1 MLKIHR
7 FLTLLLLLTLVLL
20 PSGPAYA
27 QGTGTDEG
35 KVIFGS
41 NFTLESGD
49 TFNGDLVVFGGNVT
63 VEDDAQLNG
72 NLVVFGGT
80 VSSDGNVAGDVVI
93 IGGQVKLE
101 ENAVVDGDLVTIGG
115 QVDQA
120 EGAVVKGEVV
130 HNVPPEV
137 EIPSGGGRVPPEIV
151 IPNVPQ
157 PNFDFNFNPFLQ
169 FFQVVSWA
177 VVIAAFAM
185 LLMLFWQ
192 APIERAGNTI
202 VSQPLMSGAIGL
214 VAVVVGILFVLT
226 IVPPIVVAFAWL
238 FGIVA
243 MGREVGE
250 RFATAIN
257 QRWTPVIT
265 AGSGTFLL
273 MMVGGAI
280 GTLPCIGGLMV
291 FLLGLLGIG
300 GAISTW
306 FNLQPALRPSL
317 PAYTPPTDTGEV
329 PPQS

>member
-1 MLKIHR
+1 MMKKHKI
-7 FLTLLLLLTLVLL
+7 LTLLAVFAILLC
-20 PSGPAYA
+20 SASPAYA

-41 NFTLESGD
+41 NYTLESD
-49 TFNGDLVVFGGNVT
+49 ETFNGDLVVFGGNVT
-63 VEDDAQLNG
+63 VEEDAELNG
-72 NLVVFGGT
+72 NIVVFGGT
-80 VSSDGNVAGDVVI
+80 ITSNGLVNGDVVI
-93 IGGQVKLE
+93 MGGQVKLE
-101 ENAVVDGDLVTIGG
+101 EHAVVEGDLVTIGG
-115 QVDQA
+115 QVEQA
-120 EGAVVKGEVV
+120 DGAEVNGEVIN
-130 HNVPPEV
+130 NVPPEI
-137 EIPSGGGRVPPEIV
+137 EIPSGGGRIPPDIVVPT
-151 IPNVPQ
+151 VPQ
-157 PNFDFNFNPFLQ
+157 PNFDFNFNPFMQ
-169 FFQVVSWA
+169 FFQVISWA
-177 VVIAAFAM
+177 IVIAAFAM

-192 APIERAGNTI
+192 APLERAGNTI

-214 VAVVVGILFVLT
+214 VAVLVGALFVLT
-226 IVPPIVVAFAWL
+226 IVPPIMVAFAWL

-265 AGSGTFLL
+265 AGTGTFLL
-273 MMVGGAI
+273 MLVGGAI

-317 PAYTPPTDTGEV
+317 PTYTPPTDTGEV
-329 PPQS
+329 PPAS

>member
-1 MLKIHR
+1 MMKKYKI
-7 FLTLLLLLTLVLL
+7 LTLLTVLAILLF
-20 PSGPAYA
+20 SASPAYA

-41 NFTLESGD
+41 NYTLESGD
-49 TFNGDLVVFGGNVT
+49 TFNGDLVVFGGNVK
-63 VEDDAQLNG
+63 VEEDAELNG

-80 VSSDGNVAGDVVI
+80 ISSDGNVNGDVVI

-101 ENAVVDGDLVTIGG
+101 ENAVVEGDLVTIGG

-137 EIPSGGGRVPPEIV
+137 EIPSGGGRVPPDIV
-151 IPNVPQ
+151 VPNVPQ
-157 PNFDFNFNPFLQ
+157 PNFDFNFNPFMQ
-169 FFQVVSWA
+169 FFQVFSWA
-177 VVIAAFAM
+177 IVIAAFAM

-192 APIERAGNTI
+192 APLERAGNTI

-214 VAVVVGILFVLT
+214 VAVLVGVLFVLT
-226 IVPPIVVAFAWL
+226 IVPPIMVAFAWL

-250 RFATAIN
+250 RFATSIN

-265 AGSGTFLL
+265 AGTGTFLL
-273 MMVGGAI
+273 MVVGGAI
-280 GTLPCIGGLMV
+280 GTLPCIGGLIL

-329 PPQS
+329 PPAS

>member
-1 MLKIHR
+1 MMKIHKL
-7 FLTLLLLLTLVLL
+7 LTLLLLLAILIL
-20 PSGPAYA
+20 PASPAYA
-27 QGTGTDEG
+27 QGTGPEDG

-63 VEDDAQLNG
+63 VEEDADLKG

-80 VSSDGNVAGDVVI
+80 VSSDGNVSGDVVI
-93 IGGQVKLE
+93 IGGQVQLE
-101 ENAVVDGDLVTIGG
+101 ENSVVDGNVVTIGG

-120 EGAVVKGEVV
+120 EGSVVKGDVV
-130 HNVPPEV
+130 NNVPPEV
-137 EIPSGGGRVPPEIV
+137 EIPSGTGRIPPDV
-151 IPNVPQ
+151 VTPTVPQ
-157 PNFDFNFNPFLQ
+157 PNFDFNFNPFVQ
-169 FFQVVSWA
+169 FFQVFSWA
-177 VVIAAFAM
+177 VIIAAFAM

-202 VSQPLMSGAIGL
+202 VTQPVMTGAIGL
-214 VAVVVGILFVLT
+214 VAVLVAILFVLT

-265 AGSGTFLL
+265 AGTGTFLL
-273 MMVGGAI
+273 MVVGGAI
-280 GTLPCIGGLMV
+280 GTVPCIGGLV
-291 FLLGLLGIG
+291 LFLLGLLGIG

-306 FNLQPALRPSL
+306 FNLKPALRPSV
-317 PAYTPPTDTGEV
+317 PTYTPPTDTGEV
-329 PPQS
+329 PPAS

>member
-1 MLKIHR
+1 MMKKHKI
-7 FLTLLLLLTLVLL
+7 LTLLTLLVIVLI
-20 PSGPAYA
+20 SASPAYA

-41 NFTLESGD
+41 NYTLESDD

-63 VEDDAQLNG
+63 VEEDAELNG
-72 NLVVFGGT
+72 NIVVFGGT
-80 VSSDGNVAGDVVI
+80 ITSDGLVNGDVVI
-93 IGGQVKLE
+93 MGGQVKLE
-101 ENAVVDGDLVTIGG
+101 EHAVVDGDLVTIGG
-115 QVDQA
+115 QVEQA
-120 EGAVVKGEVV
+120 DGAQVNGEVI
-130 HNVPPEV
+130 HNVPPEI
-137 EIPSGGGRVPPEIV
+137 EIPSGGGRVPPEIDL
-151 IPNVPQ
+151 PNVPQ
-157 PNFDFNFNPFLQ
+157 PNFDFNFNPFMQ
-169 FFQVVSWA
+169 FFQVFSWA
-177 VVIAAFAM
+177 FAIAAFAM

-192 APIERAGNTI
+192 APLERAGNTI

-214 VAVVVGILFVLT
+214 VSVLVGILFALT
-226 IVPPIVVAFAWL
+226 IVPPIMVAFAWL

-257 QRWTPVIT
+257 QRWTPVVT

-273 MMVGGAI
+273 MVVGGAI
-280 GTLPCIGGLMV
+280 GMIPCIGGLIV

-306 FNLQPALRPSL
+306 FNLQPALRPTL

-329 PPQS
+329 PPVS